1 MPRLPAR
8 MKVFLILGQ
17 NSWKIETKLFPLCII
32 SHKTRVT
39 VRYFVSYS
47 EIFPNNFEININNYF
62 KSNLWFKR
70 DKAWGSNIDVI
81 TSQFRL
87 QQPISEPTHLVGYS
101 SFCIGL
107 ILTSQPNLVMKPR
120 VPLSTMISN
129 CHHQTRYMALW

>member
-1 MPRLPAR
+1 
-8 MKVFLILGQ
+8 MKVLLILEES
-17 NSWKIETKLFPLCII
+17 SWKIETKLFPLCTI

-39 VRYFVSYS
+39 LRYFVSYS
-47 EIFPNNFEININNYF
+47 DIFPNNFEININNYF
-62 KSNLWFKR
+62 ESNLWFKR
-70 DKAWGSNIDVI
+70 DKAWYGSSDIDVI

-107 ILTSQPNLVMKPR
+107 ILTSQPDLVMKSR

-129 CHHQTRYMALW
+129 CHHRTRYMALWKS